1 MVHPRAARTLHQLA
15 PLVTAGSYALL
26 AGCGGSDDEP
36 NPSRDTNL
44 TLEQACSASC
54 DAQVA
59 TNCPGVPRAGQC
71 IDACVAV
78 PTSLPMCDQAW
89 KNINACMARSPLY
102 CDRVNGGA
110 AVSSDH
116 CGPEIDAMQTCT
128 P

>member
-1 MVHPRAARTLHQLA
+1 MTHSCALRLLVGLA
-15 PLVTAGSYALL
+15 FAS
-26 AGCGGSDDEP
+26 GCGSDDDGDK
-36 NPSRDTNL
+36 PSSNTDL

-59 TNCPGVPRAGQC
+59 TNCPGVPAAGRC
-71 IDACVAV
+71 IDDCVAV
-78 PTSLPMCDQAW
+78 PSRLPMCDQAW
-89 KNINACMARSPLY
+89 KNINACMARSPLT

-116 CGPEIDAMQTCT
+116 CGTEIDAMAACT